1 MCARSERE
9 REPAE
14 FQRVCVRQQSLGAFI
29 PAPAQEQR
37 LCQAAPDMHA
47 SNAMIKNATQAI
59 TQTHGRHLSWKATG
73 RASSALAED
82 AEHFGRALA
91 EDGGRAGVKPSGPTL
106 SLGPAERDKVTG
118 IRRQGPAVGK
128 QDAVFNTH
136 RGVLAW

>member
-1 MCARSERE
+1 MCKEYVRE
-9 REPAE
+9 AAE
-14 FQRVCVRQQSLGAFI
+14 SQKESVRQPSLEAFI
-29 PAPAQEQR
+29 HAPAQVQR

-91 EDGGRAGVKPSGPTL
+91 EDGGRAGVMSSGPL
-106 SLGPAERDKVTG
+106 SLGPAG
-118 IRRQGPAVGK
+118 A
-128 QDAVFNTH
+128 
-136 RGVLAW
+136 